1 VTGERTLFTV
11 SGYLDDL
18 DASTAALVEQ
28 YGYETVL
35 ASVTRWAPAR
45 KVPSAPARVTD
56 PETSHLAAKR
66 EPDVGR
72 FSERSRSAKLLRA
85 FSTQPLTDQQA
96 TVRVVGASAVPSAFD
111 GCRRRCSDLRAAG
124 YLADS
129 GRRRKNPGSDD
140 ESIVWMITVPGRQA
154 VANLDHY
161 GWSR

>member
-1 VTGERTLFTV
+1 MDDQLQLGLV

-45 KVPSAPARVTD
+45 KVPSAPARNTD
-56 PETSHLAAKR
+56 PETSHAAAKTER
-66 EPDVGR
+66 DVGR
-72 FSERSRSAKLLRA
+72 FSAHSRQAKLLRVFA
-85 FSTQPLTDQQA
+85 GQPLTDQQA
-96 TVRVVGASAVPSAFD
+96 AVRVVGAHAMPSAFD

-124 YLADS
+124 YLADT
-129 GRRRKNPGSDD
+129 GRRKHNTGSGD
-140 ESIVWMITVPGRQA
+140 ESIVWQITIAGQHA
-154 VANLDHY
+154 LTHIDHY